1 MQQQLLLIRPSAH
14 YEKQIAAYK
23 EEFLMNGDSMDGTAG
38 LMNAS
43 SIPEWLHQ
51 LALNESEETVQ
62 RGFVPSA
69 TFLAVH
75 AKTGRLLGMI
85 DIRHRLN
92 NHLLF
97 TGGHIKKRTPQGVR
111 KGNAE
116 AGAADM
122 QERTEACALPPH
134 LQRRK
139 RRKQPH
145 DRSERR
151 STGKHRLRRYALG
164 KAVLDRSVTKA
175 PAVAGAFLFHTWY
188 FL

>member
-62 RGFVPSA
+62 RGFVPSS

-92 NHLLF
+92 DHLLF
-97 TGGHIKKRTPQGVR
+97 TGGHIGYSVR
-111 KGNAE
+111 K
-116 AGAADM
+116 
-122 QERTEACALPPH
+122 
-134 LQRRK
+134 
-139 RRKQPH
+139 
-145 DRSERR
+145 SERR
-151 STGKHRLRRYALG
+151 KGYAKEMLRQALLICKNERKLARCLLTCNAENVASSRTIEANGGVLENIVSDGTRLVKRYWIDL
-164 KAVLDRSVTKA
+164 
-175 PAVAGAFLFHTWY
+175 
-188 FL
+188 